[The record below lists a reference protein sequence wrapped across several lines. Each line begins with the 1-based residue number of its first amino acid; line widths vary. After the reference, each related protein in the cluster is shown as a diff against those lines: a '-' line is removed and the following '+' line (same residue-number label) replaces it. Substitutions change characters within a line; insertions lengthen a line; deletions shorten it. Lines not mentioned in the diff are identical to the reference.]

1 MDVDYNYLNEKY
13 TKGTK
18 DGIKQL
24 VKKPKTVSNRD
35 TNIEKGYE
43 NKNATSDL
51 IKNNCGVETRFL
63 GHVLWVLAKTS
74 FTICSNHQLWF
85 L

>member
-1 MDVDYNYLNEKY
+1 MTALILN
-13 TKGTK
+13 
-18 DGIKQL
+18 
-24 VKKPKTVSNRD
+24 VKKKYVKKQGR
-35 TNIEKGYE
+35 E
-43 NKNATSDL
+43 NKNATSYL